1 MVGIRGVGAGAA
13 ARAARGARGATG
25 GFSLGAGTE
34 GPGPAAAQAMAGP
47 AAVGLLTLQEA
58 GPVAERDAHARRRGE
73 SLLRELAG
81 LQADL
86 LAGRADPARLRAI
99 AALAEGETPADPAL
113 AGAIAAIALRARI
126 ELARRGME

>member
-13 ARAARGARGATG
+13 ARAGRWARGARG
-25 GFSLGAGTE
+25 GFSLGAGAETS
-34 GPGPAAAQAMAGP
+34 GAAAAQATAGP
-47 AAVGLLTLQEA
+47 AAVGLLALQEA
-58 GPVAERDAHARRRGE
+58 GPVAERDARARRRGE
-73 SLLRELAG
+73 GLLRELAG